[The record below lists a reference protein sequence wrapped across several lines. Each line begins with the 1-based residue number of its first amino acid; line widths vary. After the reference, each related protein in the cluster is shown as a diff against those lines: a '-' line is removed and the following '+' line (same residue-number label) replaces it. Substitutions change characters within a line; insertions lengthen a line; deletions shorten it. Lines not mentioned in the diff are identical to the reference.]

1 MKNRLIIY
9 VSAAI
14 LLTAICFLI
23 TSSFIISG
31 IVLLLAITSSLFLIE
46 PLISTQIT
54 KNRKGNEAY
63 HFINS
68 FIISL
73 SASKS
78 LELSYENAVMSL
90 NEDEKK
96 TLKSIEDHP
105 IDEKLNYLGKY
116 FETDI
121 YKVFLSTMKLYEEEG
136 GDILDVAAPLLRES
150 AAIEEER
157 ISHQKNITKAVFQ
170 FSSLWAMSLLV
181 MGILRFSLSTFYNIL
196 KGNTAFLALVTFYF
210 LLAIVS
216 FTIFASIVT
225 DEKISI
231 KRRAKE

>member
-157 ISHQKNITKAVFQ
+157 ISHQKNIIKAVFQ